1 MQNLKLIILYKILND
16 NQDNFSMYHKLR
28 ANKYA
33 ELLIIGIRFLLGLS
47 FMPSGIAKL
56 AGERFTALSTETP
69 IGYFFEALY
78 QTGLYWQF
86 LGFCQVFSAFLLF
99 TQRFALLGALFF
111 FGISLNI
118 FMITISMDFT
128 GTWIIT
134 SLMLFAAMILL
145 SWDWYKLL
153 PILGFSGGS
162 EITAYKSPSAIWQ
175 VIGLT
180 LFIGILSYVYS
191 KIPR

>member
-28 ANKYA
+28 TNKYA

>member
-1 MQNLKLIILYKILND
+1 
-16 NQDNFSMYHKLR
+16 MYHKLR